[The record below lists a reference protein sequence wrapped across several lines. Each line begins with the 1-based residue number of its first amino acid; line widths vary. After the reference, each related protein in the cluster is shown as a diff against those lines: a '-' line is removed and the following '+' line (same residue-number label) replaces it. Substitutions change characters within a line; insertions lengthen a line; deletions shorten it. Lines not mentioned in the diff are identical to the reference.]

1 MLTSDK
7 LIFVELQKTGS
18 TGLKKFLGNIVGGES
33 TGKTSAYA
41 GELLALGKPI
51 VGLVCHPLVW
61 YLDQWRLGCAGR
73 GELYKHLVDEKRWN
87 LLRVHATKTA
97 KPAKAEG
104 GDKARQKDAP
114 AEWNADF
121 AKQRWYADENNVE
134 AFREWLSAVAT
145 HPALRNLIDRGYKVS
160 RIGRL
165 AGLMTYQYVMR
176 FLRDGENIER
186 SIDTVDALR
195 SFMHERAIT
204 THFVRAEY
212 AGEDLIRVLDE
223 LGIET
228 TPEQREQA
236 AQFKRRGADAKL
248 VRQFY
253 DDASMRLVAERE
265 QLMGELFGYEMMAPG
280 SAAAKPGKK
289 KDKQKDKPEK
299 AGKAKAEAK
308 GKDDGPKLSK
318 EERAQK
324 REARTERRAAK
335 EAKVADVAT
344 PAADPSTAATTSPA
358 KSEAPAPAQ
367 DKPTKAPKP
376 DKPPKAKRVKNRPV
390 DDDVVEAEA

>member
-41 GELLALGKPI
+41 DELLALGKPI

-212 AGEDLIRVLDE
+212 AGEDLIRVLDA

-280 SAAAKPGKK
+280 STAAKPGKK
-289 KDKQKDKPEK
+289 KDKPEK
-299 AGKAKAEAK
+299 TGKAKAEAK
-308 GKDDGPKLSK
+308 DKGDGPRLSK

-335 EAKVADVAT
+335 EGKVAGAAA
-344 PAADPSTAATTSPA
+344 PAAEPSTAAAAVPLTT
-358 KSEAPAPAQ
+358 SEAPAQAQ
-367 DKPTKAPKP
+367 DKPTKAPKG

-390 DDDVVEAEA
+390 DDDVVETEA